1 MRQARGEDGTQGNA
15 EKDFSLRILA
25 LRSLW
30 RGAVLL
36 PVDSRLKEI
45 QVSEHL
51 LIRWHCS
58 SIKPEAFCFEECRRQ
73 PCRNKAGENA
83 GTQEH
88 WVTSCLGS
96 ELLWAESLGTAAPIL
111 LSCVCT
117 EPVPSHHLCTRNLPP
132 HLLTCRPSLPTLRLM
147 FPALHASGL
156 APSSFCSLFS

>member
-1 MRQARGEDGTQGNA
+1 MAHREMQR
-15 EKDFSLRILA
+15 SLRILA

-51 LIRWHCS
+51 LIRWHCL

-73 PCRNKAGENA
+73 HCRNKAGENA

-111 LSCVCT
+111 LICVCT